1 MPIGSLAF
9 LLDNAIIFDGVAVK
23 VDGITGVSPANSKI
37 VTQHPI
43 EDGFNISDA
52 QHYQPI
58 QVSFQAWITDTP
70 QSLFD
75 SRVLTAASNSS
86 GLNVSESHVKK
97 QLETIEGYANTGAL
111 ISVKTKYAQYEDYY
125 LLSFSYT
132 ETSEQAILI
141 SFAIM
146 ELQTS
151 ADESRTTANF
161 DNDVLG
167 LWS

>member
-9 LLDNAIIFDGVAVK
+9 LVENAIIFDGVAIS
-23 VDGITGVSPANSKI
+23 VDGITSVSPANSKI
-37 VTQHPI
+37 VTMHPI

-58 QVSFQAWITDTP
+58 QMSFQAWISDTP
-70 QSLFD
+70 QSAYD

-86 GLNVSESHVKK
+86 GLNVTESYTKR

-132 ETSEQAILI
+132 ETTEQALLI

-146 ELQTS
+146 ERQTS
-151 ADESRTTANF
+151 AEENRTTANF
-161 DNDVLG
+161 SNDVLG